1 MRFQEIHQHR
11 RFQVDKIR
19 QPIIAKIAWGVYLLM
34 AALICI
40 SCSSEKPTYIEP
52 HLKTLT
58 ATDITRTQATL
69 NGVVDIEG
77 DADIPKLIF
86 RYGTTENMDQT
97 TQPIEGTQLIV
108 KPTTNGQEAS
118 VSLPLSNLIAGTTY
132 YYRLQG
138 SNERTT
144 INANTMTFAT
154 QPNEKPTLGK
164 AEILSHGPM
173 SVIIGYEI
181 TDDGGE
187 SITETGCYY
196 SLTTSIDKEQKVTM
210 PHYQDGICQQKV
222 LLDNLKRNTTY
233 QIWPYARSRAGE
245 TIGEALTFTT
255 SDAISLHEAGEL
267 QTLLGDALY
276 DYTSLTLAGE
286 MNGDDLSCL
295 RKMMGRDA
303 DGTITPGKLSVIDM
317 TDVKIVA
324 GGGPYGSSRYT
335 QDHVIGQGLFADC
348 TQLQEVSLPKDAI
361 TLEKDAFMGCT
372 ALTKIEIPASINSIL
387 PSSGCTALE
396 SISLSGA
403 NSHYQS
409 KDGVLL
415 NGDATAILWFP
426 MGKKGEY
433 TLPSSITSIGKYAFK
448 ECSIET
454 FILPDNLTTIGQG
467 AFMDS
472 KVKEVRLPNLLKT
485 VPSNTFQGCKQ
496 LKVVHL
502 GSKTELLSDYVFDQ
516 CPLTDLYVSAPLPP
530 VCSTHTFT
538 TYGTNFLSTCKL
550 HVPAGKVGF
559 YKSSDGWKLFKNI
572 TTE

>member
-1 MRFQEIHQHR
+1 MRFQKIYQHR
-11 RFQVDKIR
+11 RFQVDKIG
-19 QPIIAKIAWGVYLLM
+19 QPVIAKIAWGVCLLM
-34 AALICI
+34 AALICT

-52 HLKTLT
+52 HLKTLA
-58 ATDITRTQATL
+58 ATDITRTEATL

-77 DADIPKLIF
+77 DADMPRLIF
-86 RYGTTENMDQT
+86 RYGTTEDMDQT

-108 KPTTNGQEAS
+108 KPSANGQEAS
-118 VSLPLSNLIAGTTY
+118 ISLPLSNLIAGTTY

-138 SNERTT
+138 SNERAT

-181 TDDGGE
+181 TDNGGE
-187 SITETGCYY
+187 DITETGCYY
-196 SLTTSIDKEQKVTM
+196 SLTSSIDKEQKVTLS
-210 PHYQDGICQQKV
+210 HYQGGIQQKL

-233 QIWPYARSRAGE
+233 QIWPYAKSRAGE
-245 TIGEALTFTT
+245 NIGEALTFTT

-276 DYTSLTLAGE
+276 DYTSLTLAGD

-295 RKMMGRDA
+295 RKMTGRDT
-303 DGTITPGKLSVIDM
+303 DGTNTPGKLSVIDM

-324 GGGPYGSSRYT
+324 GGGPYGYSRYT

-348 TQLQEVSLPKDAI
+348 TQLQEVSLPKDAT

-372 ALTKIEIPASINSIL
+372 SLTKIEIPASINSIL
-387 PSSGCTALE
+387 PSSSCTALE
-396 SISLSGA
+396 SISVSGA
-403 NSHYQS
+403 NANYQS

-448 ECSIET
+448 ECSIER
-454 FILPDNLTTIGQG
+454 FILPDNLTAIGQG

-472 KVKEVRLPNLLKT
+472 KVREVRLPDLLKL

-496 LKVVHL
+496 LTVVHL

-516 CPLTDLYVSAPLPP
+516 CPLTDIYISAPLPP

-538 TYGTNFLSTCKL
+538 TQGTNFLTTCKL

-572 TTE
+572 ITN

>member
-1 MRFQEIHQHR
+1 MRFQKIYQHS
-11 RFQVDKIR
+11 RFRID
-19 QPIIAKIAWGVYLLM
+19 KIAWGILM
-34 AALICI
+34 AALICV

-52 HLKTLT
+52 HLKTLA
-58 ATDITRTQATL
+58 ATDITRTEATL

-77 DADIPKLIF
+77 DADMPRLLF

-108 KPTTNGQEAS
+108 KPSANGQEAS
-118 VSLPLSNLIAGTTY
+118 VSLLLSNLVAGTTY

-181 TDDGGE
+181 TDNGGE
-187 SITETGCYY
+187 DITETGCYY
-196 SLTTSIDKEQKVTM
+196 SLTSSIDKEQKVTLS
-210 PHYQDGICQQKV
+210 HYQGGIQQKL

-233 QIWPYARSRAGE
+233 QIWPYAKSRTGE
-245 TIGEALTFTT
+245 NIGEALTFTT
-255 SDAISLHEAGEL
+255 NDAISLHEAGEL

-276 DYTSLTLAGE
+276 DYTSLTLAGD

-295 RKMMGRDA
+295 RKMTGRDT
-303 DGTITPGKLSVIDM
+303 DGTNTPGKLSVIDM

-324 GGGPYGSSRYT
+324 GGGPYGYSRYT

-348 TQLQEVSLPKDAI
+348 TQLQEVSLPKDAT

-372 ALTKIEIPASINSIL
+372 SLTKIEIPASINSIL

-396 SISLSGA
+396 SISVSGA
-403 NSHYQS
+403 NANYQS
-409 KDGVLL
+409 KDGVLF

-448 ECSIET
+448 ECSIER
-454 FILPDNLTTIGQG
+454 FILPDNLTAIGQG

-472 KVKEVRLPNLLKT
+472 KVREVRLPDLLKL

-496 LKVVHL
+496 LTVVHL

-516 CPLTDLYVSAPLPP
+516 CPLTDIYISAPLPP

-538 TYGTNFLSTCKL
+538 TQGTNFLTTCKL

-572 TTE
+572 ITN